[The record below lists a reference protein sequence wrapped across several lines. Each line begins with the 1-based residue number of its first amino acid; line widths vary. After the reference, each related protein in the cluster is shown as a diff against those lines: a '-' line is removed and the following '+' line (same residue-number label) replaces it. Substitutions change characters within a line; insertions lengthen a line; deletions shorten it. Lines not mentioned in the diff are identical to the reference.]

1 MAAGQGDTTL
11 PLQIVGV
18 LRDVEYKI
26 VPNNV
31 RNLKL
36 TNIHII
42 VAEGMETSVLWFM
55 VWSQCASLFWVLVEF
70 SNIWGKMGI

>member
-31 RNLKL
+31 RNFKL

-55 VWSQCASLFWVLVEF
+55 V
-70 SNIWGKMGI
+70 